1 MTREEAIKE
10 ITRAYDVLDFSCHM
24 DNHRKE
30 AFNMAK
36 VALEQEPVY
45 FPPCVDC
52 NTKMNEIRE
61 AYDKLKEQEPCD
73 DAVSRQTMFK
83 WLESWKEQNR
93 YYHPYTKN
101 KEIPMCEVVDMIQSA
116 PAVTPTCKEPSEWQQ
131 DHAILKAHSDGA
143 SEVVDRIKA
152 LRGDV
157 SVLREERRTIECH
170 CGCASDIADEV
181 LELIDKLIAE
191 VEG

>member
-61 AYDKLKEQEPCD
+61 AYDKLKEQ
-73 DAVSRQTMFK
+73 Q
-83 WLESWKEQNR
+83 
-93 YYHPYTKN
+93 
-101 KEIPMCEVVDMIQSA
+101 
-116 PAVTPTCKEPSEWQQ
+116 PSEWQQ